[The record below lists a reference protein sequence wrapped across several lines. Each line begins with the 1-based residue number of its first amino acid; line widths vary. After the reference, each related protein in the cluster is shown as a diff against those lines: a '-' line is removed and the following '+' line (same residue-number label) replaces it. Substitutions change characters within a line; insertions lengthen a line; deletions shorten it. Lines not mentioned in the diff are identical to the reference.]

1 MVAVLSAAPRAVL
14 EALAALAPV
23 NVEPLPPEKTRN
35 WPFCLL
41 SQISLPTELAL
52 FSLSP
57 FAPHLELD
65 GTLTPVSSCRQ
76 GLWLPEPYIL
86 LL

>member
-1 MVAVLSAAPRAVL
+1 MVAALSAAPRAVL

-35 WPFCLL
+35 WRFCLL

-52 FSLSP
+52 FSLPP

-65 GTLTPVSSCRQ
+65 GTPVSSCRQ
-76 GLWLPEPYIL
+76 GLWLPEPCIL